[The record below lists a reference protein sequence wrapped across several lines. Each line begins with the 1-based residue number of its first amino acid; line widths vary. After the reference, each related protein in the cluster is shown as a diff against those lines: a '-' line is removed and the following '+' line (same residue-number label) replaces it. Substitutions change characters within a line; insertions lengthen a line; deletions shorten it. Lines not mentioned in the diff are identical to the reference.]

1 MTPRSAPYLSHVSSV
16 ADREIFWSILRFIV
30 ETVEVITSYDKIV
43 FNESFSSTLP
53 ITVRNRF
60 SEEESHENK
69 VEEAV
74 ILK

>member
-1 MTPRSAPYLSHVSSV
+1 MTPHRALYLSHVSSV
-16 ADREIFWSILRFIV
+16 ADREIFWSILRFTV

-60 SEEESHENK
+60 SEEEPHENK
-69 VEEAV
+69 VKEAV
-74 ILK
+74 IMK